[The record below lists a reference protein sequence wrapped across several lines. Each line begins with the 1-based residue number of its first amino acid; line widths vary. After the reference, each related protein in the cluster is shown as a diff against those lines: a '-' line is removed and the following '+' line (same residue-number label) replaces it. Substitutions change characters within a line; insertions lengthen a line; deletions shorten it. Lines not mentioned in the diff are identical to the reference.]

1 MLCDLCK
8 KNQATI
14 FLEAVGKNGKKKIN
28 LCFSCAVSRG
38 IATPIPQPEAKNL
51 ASVFA
56 EIEERELKNDED
68 ALRLCPICGR
78 NLKDIKS
85 TGIVG
90 CPECYETFKTE
101 ITEELKK
108 RNIFAKYTGSMPK
121 RLASFR
127 NVLTDRIDIQA
138 KLNLAVKQENYEKAA
153 VYRDFLR
160 ALERGSVADG
170 SNKKDS
176 DSSLAS
182 TSAGEN
188 NER

>member
-14 FLEAVGKNGKKKIN
+14 FLESVGKNGKKKIN

-38 IATPIPQPEAKNL
+38 IATPIPEPEAKKI
-51 ASVFA
+51 AAVFN
-56 EIEERELKNDED
+56 EIEERELKNDEN
-68 ALRLCPICGR
+68 ALRLCPICGTS
-78 NLKDIKS
+78 LKKIKE
-85 TGIVG
+85 THFAG

-101 ITEELKK
+101 ITEELKTH
-108 RNIFAKYTGSMPK
+108 NFYSKYVGSMPK

-127 NVLTDRIDIQA
+127 NALTDRIDIQA

-160 ALERGSVADG
+160 ALERGSVVDG
-170 SNKKDS
+170 SDKENL
-176 DSSLAS
+176 DSSL
-182 TSAGEN
+182 EKN
-188 NER
+188 KDEK